1 MPPEVLISLIG
12 GTALLLGTG
21 GGAWLGHILSS
32 REQKRAALITAEAN
46 KISAE
51 HLLINQL
58 QEEQP
63 SDDLVSTFLIAAS
76 QQGGKQKLD
85 HAAAVELA
93 NRIADPGKRAVTLSA
108 IGDR

>member
-58 QEEQP
+58 QEELERYRKLTDDRLDRLETENRGYRAFIGVQRDHMAAHKIPLPDWP
-63 SDDLVSTFLIAAS
+63 SGLP
-76 QQGGKQKLD
+76 
-85 HAAAVELA
+85 
-93 NRIADPGKRAVTLSA
+93 R
-108 IGDR
+108 